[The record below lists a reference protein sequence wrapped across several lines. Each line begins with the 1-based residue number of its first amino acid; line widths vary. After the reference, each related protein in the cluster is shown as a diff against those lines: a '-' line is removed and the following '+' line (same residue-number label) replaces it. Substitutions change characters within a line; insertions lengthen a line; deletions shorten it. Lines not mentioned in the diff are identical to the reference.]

1 MIEIKDIITLSNQK
15 QYVVASKANFES
27 KIYYLLINEDNIKDI
42 ILVYQ
47 KDENNVTIVNND
59 IIFKQLIPLFLKET
73 RKSITDEDLKI
84 IFELENMIEE
94 DK

>member
-15 QYVVASKANFES
+15 QYVVPSKANLES